1 MERAATMAVI
11 TLFDMQFQPQFA
23 RAGLDATSAA
33 ARDTR
38 AFDGS
43 TGVRVIV
50 GERPRSR
57 DRRRAVADRV
67 ARRGIPGL
75 ASRRRPADRNHRDAG
90 PARPRPRTSASRW
103 TFDHDN
109 APTCTAL

>member
-43 TGVRVIV
+43 TGVCVIV
-50 GERPRSR
+50 GEKTP
-57 DRRRAVADRV
+57 
-67 ARRGIPGL
+67 L
-75 ASRRRPADRNHRDAG
+75 
-90 PARPRPRTSASRW
+90 T
-103 TFDHDN
+103 
-109 APTCTAL
+109 